1 MKKRREYPWK
11 IWAFV
16 IALNIIGILGA
27 FYLQSKGINVFAL
40 KSVS

>member
-1 MKKRREYPWK
+1 METREKSSWK

-16 IALNIIGILGA
+16 FGLNIIAALGA

-40 KSVS
+40 KG